1 MSSQFHILIV
11 EDNLMIAEMAK
22 QMLLELGYSVVGVAK
37 NYAETN
43 RYLEQSRPI
52 DVAILDINLSDE
64 KSGID
69 VGVLLR
75 DKYKIPFVYLTSYTD
90 PQTIKAAVSTAPS
103 AYLIKPFSK
112 SDLFASIEIIRSK
125 RIEDS
130 RVILVRN
137 LNESVKVE
145 ASDILYVESDNNYI
159 DIHTTLKKYTLR
171 QSLEGF
177 LEEIQS
183 ANFVR
188 VHRSFVVNLAKVE
201 AVNGRYVVVN
211 SEKIALSR
219 TYKNELMEL
228 FSKKM

>member
-137 LNESVKVE
+137 LNESVKT
-145 ASDILYVESDNNYI
+145 I
-159 DIHTTLKKYTLR
+159 
-171 QSLEGF
+171 
-177 LEEIQS
+177 
-183 ANFVR
+183 
-188 VHRSFVVNLAKVE
+188 
-201 AVNGRYVVVN
+201 
-211 SEKIALSR
+211 
-219 TYKNELMEL
+219 
-228 FSKKM
+228 